1 VKRTYYSFVIP
12 TNQTLQMTTTKL
24 VNTTWYADEKLII
37 TQISGE
43 VDQEDDEQWDQYP
56 QHTLAQ
62 LEKNSTFKILVNLY
76 GFKAGNIEAH
86 KRFRTIIPATSARY
100 GWRVG
105 YLDLFEE
112 AMNLPI
118 ILTRGIRCAA
128 AVHVHQDE
136 TKIALYE
143 ERFVH
148 EREHFFTDPQVAKQ
162 WVHNIEA

>member
-1 VKRTYYSFVIP
+1 
-12 TNQTLQMTTTKL
+12 MTTTKL
-24 VNTTWYADEKLII
+24 VNTTWADEKLII

-43 VDQEDDEQWDQYP
+43 VDQKDVEQWDQSL

-62 LEKNSTFKILVNLY
+62 LEDNSTFKILVNLY

-86 KRFRTIIPATSARY
+86 KRFRTIISATLARF

-105 YLDLFEE
+105 YMDLFEE

-118 ILTRGIRCAA
+118 TLTRGIRCTA

-143 ERFVH
+143 ERFGH
-148 EREHFFTDPQVAKQ
+148 EREHFFTDPQVTKQ
-162 WVHNIEA
+162 WVHSIEA